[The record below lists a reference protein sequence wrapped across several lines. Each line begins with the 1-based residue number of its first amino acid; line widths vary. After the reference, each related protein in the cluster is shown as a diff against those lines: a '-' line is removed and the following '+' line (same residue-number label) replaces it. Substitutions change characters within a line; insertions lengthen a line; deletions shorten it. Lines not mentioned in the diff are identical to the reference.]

1 MRLAARPAKNQEG
14 SVDEQVPTTN
24 RRGFVKAVGG
34 AALGV
39 SAASAL
45 PMVLSPAAEPP
56 LPATGQA
63 ETLRMLADLQRAL
76 VKEPEDRRW
85 TMVIDTRRCIGCS
98 ACTVAC
104 VAENNLPPGV
114 TYRTVPEVEIGSYP
128 DLQRVFMPRNCMQCD
143 KAPCVGA
150 ANAVI
155 PGAMKKRPDGIVE
168 IDYAKMKGRRV
179 FEAAKKACPY
189 GAALYYDEGK
199 NHTDGTPALQPY
211 ERRAAPEYGRAWT
224 RRETAG
230 TTRKC
235 HFCAQRLDAG
245 LLPACVST
253 CTGLAM
259 RFGDGADPQSLV
271 AEMVATGQGR
281 RLDVDK
287 GTEPRVFYV
296 DDWEPEAP
304 AAPAAV
310 PANRPR
316 VDCMACHS
324 FGR

>member
-1 MRLAARPAKNQEG
+1 MA
-14 SVDEQVPTTN
+14 
-24 RRGFVKAVGG
+24 
-34 AALGV
+34 
-39 SAASAL
+39 
-45 PMVLSPAAEPP
+45 
-56 LPATGQA
+56 
-63 ETLRMLADLQRAL
+63 ADLQRAL
-76 VKEPEDRRW
+76 GRAPTDRRW
-85 TMVIDTRRCIGCS
+85 VMVIDTRRCIGCS

-114 TYRTVPEVEIGSYP
+114 TYRTVPEAEVGSYP
-128 DLQRVFMPRNCMQCD
+128 DLQRAFMPTNCMQCD
-143 KAPCVGA
+143 KAPCVAA

-155 PGAMKKRPDGIVE
+155 PGSMKKRPDGIVA

-179 FEAAKKACPY
+179 FEAAQKACPY

-211 ERRAAPEYGRAWT
+211 EKRAAIEYGRAWT
-224 RRETAG
+224 RKQTAG

-259 RFGDGADPQSLV
+259 HFGDAADPKSLV
-271 AEMVATGQGR
+271 AEMLAAGQGR
-281 RLDVDK
+281 RLEVEK
-287 GTEPRVFYV
+287 GTSPRVFYV
-296 DDWEPEAP
+296 DDWAPEAP
-304 AAPAAV
+304 ATAAP
-310 PANRPR
+310 PPNRPR
-316 VDCMACHS
+316 VDCTACHS